1 MLRKWV
7 VYLLVA
13 GAAAGAGAYGAH
25 VFDARNLAL
34 ERAGRAGD
42 AQQHAEDLL
51 AISRAALDAER
62 LASDAHDAAASRV
75 AAVDAQMTKE
85 RMAHETENRNACAAL
100 AAGTDR
106 LRIAVRNCSA
116 TGSDDV
122 PRASGAA
129 SMGDGAAAI
138 ADLDGATAERAFT
151 VAGDDQREIDKL
163 RALQAYVCA
172 IRTATPGCGNQ
183 WQNKH

>member
-34 ERAGRAGD
+34 EQAGRAAD

-62 LASDAHDAAASRV
+62 RASDAHDAAASQV

-85 RMAHETENRNACAAL
+85 RMAHETENRNARAAL

-106 LRIAVRNCSA
+106 LRVAVRNCSA
-116 TGSDDV
+116 ADAGGV
-122 PRASGAA
+122 PRAAGVAGV
-129 SMGDGAAAI
+129 GDGTATI
-138 ADLDGATAERAFT
+138 ADLDGATAERAFA

-172 IRTATPGCGNQ
+172 IRTTTPGCGNR
-183 WQNKH
+183 

>member
-1 MLRKWV
+1 M
-7 VYLLVA
+7 
-13 GAAAGAGAYGAH
+13 H
-25 VFDARNLAL
+25 VFDARSLVM
-34 ERAGRAGD
+34 EQAGRAAD

-62 LASDAHDAAASRV
+62 RASDTHAAAASRV

-85 RMAHETENRNACAAL
+85 RMAHEIENRNARTAL

-106 LRIAVRNCSA
+106 LRVAVRNCSA
-116 TGSDDV
+116 ADADGV
-122 PRASGAA
+122 PRATGATGV
-129 SMGDGAAAI
+129 GDGAATI
-138 ADLDGATAERAFT
+138 ADLDGATAERAFA

-172 IRTATPGCGNQ
+172 IRTATPGCGNR
-183 WQNKH
+183 